1 MKNNIGNMFMNDL
14 QKSLTG
20 EEYDV
25 QSPMR
30 RKEEALK
37 SIAARSPK
45 PIQDIQPKPSN
56 PTTGVPE
63 DMTSLDYNKVLG
75 DARVGLLTGKK
86 QGQVDVIG
94 GTNDKTNMKEQTQ
107 KYEAAPKAEKEKDYS
122 GLASAAEDLG
132 KAFSGP
138 TKAIDVGQYST
149 FAPEDTMAGIRKQVL
164 ENLKMRG

>member
-1 MKNNIGNMFMNDL
+1 MRNNIGNMFMNDL

-37 SIAARSPK
+37 SIAARSPIPSQASQPNELDSVFNVNKGNEFIEGANAVAAGKMK
-45 PIQDIQPKPSN
+45 PQDLK
-56 PTTGVPE
+56 GGE
-63 DMTSLDYNKVLG
+63 
-75 DARVGLLTGKK
+75 
-86 QGQVDVIG
+86 VIG
-94 GTNDKTNMKEQTQ
+94 LTNDKTSMNDKVQ

-132 KAFSGP
+132 KAFAGP

-164 ENLKMRG
+164 ENLRMRG

>member
-63 DMTSLDYNKVLG
+63 GTEFFNAEL
-75 DARVGLLTGKK
+75 GKK
-86 QGQVDVIG
+86 AIDKFQENQVAKAN
-94 GTNDKTNMKEQTQ
+94 TAELKDKSG
-107 KYEAAPKAEKEKDYS
+107 AIDDEKDYS

-132 KAFSGP
+132 KAFAGP